1 MGTLLIILIFIYLFW
16 YVIYIEHDYI
26 YFNKTNEFTILDKQ
40 IFTCLVSTKT
50 EVISLPTVYL
60 MIMQRKKI

>member
-1 MGTLLIILIFIYLFW
+1 MQSHKSLKTHYSFHQ
-16 YVIYIEHDYI
+16 YIEHDYI